1 MFTWFQSSS
10 SPVNP
15 RQRMLGSAENALMKA
30 SQRYQGYMKIGEV
43 LHLQGPYISLETLT
57 MAISRL
63 QRRHPVLR
71 SRLENDP
78 TNSERYLLVEDDTL
92 CLEILQI
99 PRKRADHLSFWS
111 HEWRERERETTNI
124 GQGLV
129 KFWLLQD
136 PNDDDDE
143 NAPREL
149 VIISEHSVSD
159 GLSLST
165 VAHEL
170 LMILG
175 GDSGNIPTE
184 SLNWPMTMEDAIRE
198 SLSMLS
204 RWYLLNMVNHC
215 HTEVSYGILNKDDT
229 QKLIEQCHREGVTV
243 TSAVSSAIICTAS
256 TLVCSNDDQETVIKF
271 NIGADTR
278 RRCVP
283 PVPNHD
289 LSYHVSAILPFL
301 LPTRQTPKTTV
312 DMWQLAKTIGS
323 HIQTSIDA
331 GQVLA
336 CGNIVGKLYEKV
348 LGPPNVAQSPT
359 CGVSSWGIL
368 PFHEQYGKWKLM
380 AMTPFVNMIQAPLPF
395 ITIQTVNGV
404 LTIMCVG
411 PDPVIPRNSIENFRN
426 GIMNNLRQMI
436 EV

>member
-78 TNSERYLLVEDDTL
+78 TNSERYLLIEDDTL

-111 HEWRERERETTNI
+111 REWRERERETTNI

-175 GDSGNIPTE
+175 GDSENIPTE

-204 RWYLLNMVNHC
+204 RWYLL
-215 HTEVSYGILNKDDT
+215 
-229 QKLIEQCHREGVTV
+229 
-243 TSAVSSAIICTAS
+243 
-256 TLVCSNDDQETVIKF
+256 
-271 NIGADTR
+271 
-278 RRCVP
+278 
-283 PVPNHD
+283 
-289 LSYHVSAILPFL
+289 
-301 LPTRQTPKTTV
+301 
-312 DMWQLAKTIGS
+312 
-323 HIQTSIDA
+323 
-331 GQVLA
+331 
-336 CGNIVGKLYEKV
+336 
-348 LGPPNVAQSPT
+348 
-359 CGVSSWGIL
+359 
-368 PFHEQYGKWKLM
+368 
-380 AMTPFVNMIQAPLPF
+380 
-395 ITIQTVNGV
+395 
-404 LTIMCVG
+404 
-411 PDPVIPRNSIENFRN
+411 
-426 GIMNNLRQMI
+426 
-436 EV
+436 